1 MNNGTVL
8 VVHSVVSD
16 SLRPHGLQHTRLPC
30 PSPSPRICSNS
41 SSLSQGCHPTS
52 SSSVI
57 PFSFLPSIFSSI
69 KVFSN
74 ETSLCI
80 RWPKCWS
87 FSFSISPSNESS
99 LEGNCGFRLSMTEKT
114 IVNSVTETSWVWRKR
129 GSIDQ
134 VLREGLSE
142 KVILT

>member
-8 VVHSVVSD
+8 DVHSVVSD
-16 SLRPHGLQHTRLPC
+16 AVRPRGLPHIRLPC
-30 PSPSPRICSNS
+30 PSPSPRTCSNS

-57 PFSFLPSIFSSI
+57 PFPFLPSIFSSI
-69 KVFSN
+69 RVFSN

-80 RWPKCWS
+80 RWPKYWS

-99 LEGNCGFRLSMTEKT
+99 LEGNCGFRLSMTERT
-114 IVNSVTETSWVWRKR
+114 IVNSVTETGWVWRKR
-129 GSIDQ
+129 GSMDQ